1 MVRLRLRK
9 LLQNKTVTPYRL
21 AKDTGLSLKT
31 VYKLAHPSGRFDRIG
46 ADTLDRLCRVLDCE
60 PGDLL
65 ERR

>member
-9 LLQNKTVTPYRL
+9 LLQDNSVTPYRL
-21 AKDTGLSLKT
+21 AKLSGLTLKT
-31 VYKLAHPSGRFDRIG
+31 VYKLVRASGRFDRIA
-46 ADTLDRLCRVLDCE
+46 ADTLDRLCRALNCE